1 MGNYI
6 SYIDNIKKILYQI
19 DLSEDDDD
27 NLNTV
32 YDTVYDTDKLKIVDD
47 KILSNNKILKNK
59 FKTIFVN
66 SKEHNNNLKKEFIKQ
81 KSYCI
86 ISYIDTGSE
95 KDTV

>member
-32 YDTVYDTDKLKIVDD
+32 YDTDKLKIVDE
-47 KILSNNKILKNK
+47 KISSNNKILKNK

-95 KDTV
+95 KGKV

>member
-32 YDTVYDTDKLKIVDD
+32 YDTDKLKIVDE
-47 KILSNNKILKNK
+47 KISSNNKILKNK

-86 ISYIDTGSE
+86 ISYIEDTGSE
-95 KDTV
+95 KGKV